1 MNIILLSYPKTQV
14 IPPKKN
20 KKKTNYI
27 WKMGSTIKNQCSRH
41 LETNQL
47 ICYADQLTGVKMVN
61 AKDVK
66 VTAKI
71 GSNIFLEFW
80 QVLVRFS
87 QN

>member
-1 MNIILLSYPKTQV
+1 MNIILLSFPKTQV
-14 IPPKKN
+14 IPPTKT

-61 AKDVK
+61 AKYVK

>member
-1 MNIILLSYPKTQV
+1 
-14 IPPKKN
+14 
-20 KKKTNYI
+20 
-27 WKMGSTIKNQCSRH
+27 MGSTIKNQCSRH

-61 AKDVK
+61 AKYVK

-87 QN
+87 QNWPQIYCDTSTTIYNIQLMW

>member
-1 MNIILLSYPKTQV
+1 
-14 IPPKKN
+14 
-20 KKKTNYI
+20 
-27 WKMGSTIKNQCSRH
+27 MGSTIKNQCSRH

-61 AKDVK
+61 AKYVK

-87 QN
+87 QNWPQIYCDTGTTIYNIQLMW